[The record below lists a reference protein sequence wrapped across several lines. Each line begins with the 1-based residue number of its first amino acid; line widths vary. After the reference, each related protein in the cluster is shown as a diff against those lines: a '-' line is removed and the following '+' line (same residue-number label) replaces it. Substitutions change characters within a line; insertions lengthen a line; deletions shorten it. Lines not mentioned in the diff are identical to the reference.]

1 MKISRETVASI
12 FLVVGLGLITA
23 GSFGFGWRIGCIAT
37 GLATFAALTHL
48 LGSRL
53 P

>member
-23 GSFGFGWRIGCIAT
+23 GAFGFGWRIGCIVT
-37 GLATFAALTHL
+37 GCATFAALTHL
-48 LGSRL
+48 LGARL